1 MAAVSAAVVMSL
13 LKGMERI
20 GLIVRI
26 LVVEDERECR
36 EGLCETL
43 YRISPDIEVLSA
55 DSGESALKILL
66 RTSMDLV
73 FLDIQMPGMDGL
85 ALLAQLREMDDRVNI
100 IMLSAYDQFSYAQQA
115 IRLGAMDFI
124 VKPYTEEAIAQ
135 VVNRVRGRLEGS
147 ADDEMF
153 FLPDLSQWIMSP
165 TSHAD
170 MIAQRLKL
178 TTGQR
183 YAGRMYLLRMYPEDG
198 SPSISRQNRIM
209 KLLYRKI
216 KAAVGQD
223 VCVLVLDS
231 EGMYPVVLFSQE
243 GCSLDVAML
252 EEWFEEVGD
261 LFGVGVCCAE
271 GPMMPDMLSSVRQSY
286 TQCKSMVEYSFYL
299 PVPCV
304 IREGMV
310 RIDTKRQMD
319 EKRLDNLKSLILK
332 GDANGS
338 CDALDE
344 LHRQAMEPPF
354 MPVQRLLYSM
364 HMEFINL
371 LSNVS
376 VNMDNGRRLEL
387 AERMGAIAQK
397 NWRIEGFFEAY
408 RELTVEL
415 AGGVSS
421 VVNSV
426 NRGIIQNCIE
436 YLHENYNKPELTQ
449 EMMARRLHFS
459 AGYFGNMFRQV
470 TGETFVVY
478 LNRLRVAKAQELLIN
493 SYLKV
498 YEIAEQ
504 TGFASV
510 NYFIRVFKQHTQM
523 SPNRYRMLY
532 STRSDKL

>member
-1 MAAVSAAVVMSL
+1 M
-13 LKGMERI
+13 
-20 GLIVRI
+20 RI

-43 YRISPDIEVLSA
+43 HRISPDLEVFAA
-55 DSGESALKILL
+55 DGGETALKVLL
-66 RTSMDLV
+66 RSSMDLV

-85 ALLAQLREMDDRVNI
+85 ELLAQIREMDDRVNI
-100 IMLSAYDQFSYAQQA
+100 IMLSAYDQFSYAQRA

-124 VKPYTEEAIAQ
+124 VKPYTEDAIAQ
-135 VVNRVRGRLEGS
+135 VVARVRSRLEGS
-147 ADDEMF
+147 TDEEMF
-153 FLPDLSQWIMSP
+153 FLPDISQWIMNP

-178 TTGQR
+178 PTDRQ
-183 YAGRMYLLRMYPEDG
+183 YAGRMYLLKIYPEDG

-216 KAAVGQD
+216 RAAVGQD
-223 VCVLVLDS
+223 VFVLVLDS
-231 EGMYPVVLFSQE
+231 EGMYPVVLFSPE
-243 GCSLDVAML
+243 GCSLDVQKL

-271 GPMMPDMLSSVRQSY
+271 GPMMPDMLSAIRQSY

-299 PVPCV
+299 PAPCV
-304 IREGMV
+304 IREGTV
-310 RIDTKRQMD
+310 KNDAKRQMD
-319 EKRLDNLKSLILK
+319 EKRIDNLKSLILK
-332 GDANGS
+332 GDANGA

-344 LHRQAMEPPF
+344 LHRQVIEPPF

-371 LSNVS
+371 LSNVG
-376 VNMDNGRRLEL
+376 VNMDNARKLEL

-397 NWRIEGFFEAY
+397 DWRIEGFFEAY

-415 AGGVSS
+415 AGGVST

-426 NRGIIQNCIE
+426 NREIIRSCIE
-436 YLHENYNKPELTQ
+436 YLYENYSNPELTQ

-478 LNRLRVAKAQELLIN
+478 LNRLRVKEAQKLLVN
-493 SYLKV
+493 SFLKV